1 MTTLHIKFIDKYI
14 DYDSDASVFMCALLL
29 ALTCVF
35 SDTAEMLIL
44 VLLYMHPHSV
54 TTTMLSIIRSMKII
68 IFDVFSSTKRG
79 SESVF

>member
-1 MTTLHIKFIDKYI
+1 MTLMR
-14 DYDSDASVFMCALLL
+14 VFLCVLFL

-44 VLLYMHPHSV
+44 ELLYMHPHSV

-68 IFDVFSSTKRG
+68 IFDVFFQPRG
-79 SESVF
+79 EVKVYSEFLLPSIL